1 MDAIRKK
8 MQSLKAETDALYA
21 TIQKHEDSVKDANKA
36 NDQHECDIRDLGKK
50 IQTYECDFDETTDKM
65 TKVLATFEE
74 KEKEFKDAEDDVGA
88 LSRRVMLLE
97 EENKK
102 ADTMLAENVT
112 KLALMSKEADG
123 ILKRVKYFEN
133 KTMRNE
139 VEIEEEDKYLRET
152 TRMATDNE
160 TKLHELTRKL
170 GSQEDEL
177 KRASERAEIAESKL
191 AEVEGELEAVGENMK
206 QLEISAEK
214 ASEREEKL
222 KEKIF
227 NLVERFKVA
236 EARYEYGEMNITK
249 LNHRIDDVEDEIYRE
264 KIKIKKLSDE
274 LGDTFDD
281 MLENY

>member
-1 MDAIRKK
+1 M
-8 MQSLKAETDALYA
+8 
-21 TIQKHEDSVKDANKA
+21 
-36 NDQHECDIRDLGKK
+36 G
-50 IQTYECDFDETTDKM
+50 
-65 TKVLATFEE
+65 
-74 KEKEFKDAEDDVGA
+74 
-88 LSRRVMLLE
+88 
-97 EENKK
+97 
-102 ADTMLAENVT
+102 
-112 KLALMSKEADG
+112 
-123 ILKRVKYFEN
+123 
-133 KTMRNE
+133 RNE

-281 MLENY
+281 MLENVGGVELHVDLLVDHGLALFVVVLS